1 MSFYFCPMHVFIT
14 RAQTPDSEFSRLL
27 RAKGW
32 EVHGRSLVTLAPLP
46 FEAIPD
52 CDWIF
57 FASKNAVHFFFE
69 QVRKQD
75 IPLPAV
81 QWAALGDA
89 TAEALAK
96 YVETIH
102 FRGNG
107 EPEHSAKAF
116 QAMAFT
122 APSVRV
128 LFPAARHSMKS
139 IASHLDDRFQAIH
152 LEVYDN
158 QPIASPPQRSD
169 EVLVFTSPMNAQ
181 TYFYHYP
188 LLPYQ
193 KVVAIG
199 ATTAKALHRL
209 GISDVKTAAAAN
221 ERSLAE
227 IVMSYE

>member
-1 MSFYFCPMHVFIT
+1 MHVFIT

-32 EVHGRSLVTLAPLP
+32 EVYGQSLVTLEPLP
-46 FEAIPD
+46 FEAVPD

-57 FASKNAVHFFFE
+57 FAGKNAVHFFFE

-81 QWAALGDA
+81 QWAALGAA
-89 TAEALAK
+89 TAEALSS
-96 YVETIH
+96 YVETVD
-102 FRGNG
+102 FMGNG
-107 EPEHSAKAF
+107 DPESSAKVF
-116 QAMAFT
+116 QT
-122 APSVRV
+122 RPITTPSVRV

-139 IASHLDDRFQAIH
+139 IASYLDDHFQAIH
-152 LEVYDN
+152 LEVYNN
-158 QPIASPPQRSD
+158 QPIACPPQRND
-169 EVLVFTSPMNAQ
+169 QVLVFTSPMNAR
-181 TYFYHYP
+181 TYFSRYP
-188 LLPYQ
+188 LLPFQ

-209 GISDVKTAAAAN
+209 GISDVMTAAAPN

-227 IVMSYE
+227 RVMNDEL